1 LLSPGPGR
9 IGRRALCLGLL
20 ATPLV
25 GRAASPILPAPGA
38 LDVPGVR
45 PRSDWSALPP
55 LAGGRPHVAAHFAL
69 HHTAGPVAD
78 TAAAPAVLRGIQAF
92 HMHEKGWVDLA
103 YHVFVDSE
111 GVAWEGRSPDLAGD
125 TATTY
130 DPAGWFLVCALGN
143 FEEVQPSPALIEG
156 IATVLARVSA
166 ARGIPLDH
174 LTAHR
179 ELAATACPGAHLAS
193 RVQDGSLLARAKVI
207 ASAG

>member
-1 LLSPGPGR
+1 MLKALSF
-9 IGRRALCLGLL
+9 GRREVCLGLL
-20 ATPLV
+20 AAPWAGL
-25 GRAASPILPAPGA
+25 AAPEAAPAPRG

-45 PRSDWSALPP
+45 PRSDWKALPALP
-55 LAGGRPHVAAHFAL
+55 GGRPHVAAHFAL

-78 TAAAPAVLRGIQAF
+78 TAAAPSVLRGIQSY
-92 HMHEKGWVDLA
+92 HMREKGWVDLA

-143 FEEVQPSPALIEG
+143 YEAVEPTPALLEG
-156 IATVLARVSA
+156 IAAVLARVSR

-174 LTAHR
+174 LTSHR
-179 ELAATACPGAHLAS
+179 ELAATACPGVHLAA
-193 RVQDGSLLARAKVI
+193 RVQDGSLLARAKAIV
-207 ASAG
+207 SAG